1 MTTLGILES
10 AHGDATA
17 AIALDDILSI
27 VRPSRFISFPLL
39 QRILPKMSVTTTAN
53 ARMVATRHYLA
64 DYELHHSQPEN
75 PVPAPAPNEQKTL
88 SHNNPPGWEDQWRR
102 VPAYRPAQNQ
112 LDEQR
117 TTYTSEVE
125 RNFVRV
131 MFGGMCDGA
140 MMERRWS

>member
-1 MTTLGILES
+1 
-10 AHGDATA
+10 
-17 AIALDDILSI
+17 
-27 VRPSRFISFPLL
+27 
-39 QRILPKMSVTTTAN
+39 MSVTTTAN

-75 PVPAPAPNEQKTL
+75 PISAPAPNEQKPL
-88 SHNNPPGWEDQWRR
+88 SENNPPGWEDQWRR

-131 MFGGMCDGA
+131 MFGGVS
-140 MMERRWS
+140 MMASASQIWRATGGRINSDFFKHKVGGEW

>member
-1 MTTLGILES
+1 M
-10 AHGDATA
+10 
-17 AIALDDILSI
+17 
-27 VRPSRFISFPLL
+27 
-39 QRILPKMSVTTTAN
+39 TTTAN

-64 DYELHHSQPEN
+64 DYQLHHSQPEN
-75 PVPAPAPNEQKTL
+75 PISAPAPNEQKPL
-88 SHNNPPGWEDQWRR
+88 LENNPPGWEDQWRS

-131 MFGGMCDGA
+131 MFGGTCDGA
-140 MMERRWS
+140 MERWPELTAYRCVHDGVCESNLARDWWEDQ